1 MTTTI
6 EHTSHPRLD
15 RGSQKTLLMDKAI
28 EKKKGIALIFSRKAL
43 PYWFGSFMAAFIL
56 WLIFRDDSSTLR
68 VNADT
73 LTISE
78 VSAGEFNDYIR
89 VSGQVHPMTTIQLSP
104 RESGIVEEIVIE
116 EGTQV
121 KAGDVIIRLSNDDLD
136 MEILNSEANL
146 AEKENALRN
155 TMIQMEQEKMQLSL
169 NILELETEVKRK
181 GRTLESQK
189 RLFDDGLIGK
199 EEYLRSEEDYVLFCK
214 KLEVTL
220 ARAEQDSI
228 YRTVQIQQMEESLKN
243 MKLNMQRIR
252 NRKENLAVKAPIDG
266 ELGLLEV
273 ALGQS
278 IGSGAK
284 IGQINALGSYKIE
297 ALIDEHYIDRVSA
310 GLTATFER
318 QSETFDAVI
327 RKVYPEV
334 RSGKFQA
341 DFRFSGEQPLN
352 IRTGQTYYL
361 NLQLG
366 QPESAILIPRGTFY
380 QKTGGKWI
388 YVVSPEGD
396 KAVKREIRIGRQN
409 PQFYEVLEGLEPGEK
424 VITSGYD
431 NFGDNEVL
439 VF

>member
-1 MTTTI
+1 
-6 EHTSHPRLD
+6 
-15 RGSQKTLLMDKAI
+15 MDKPI
-28 EKKKGIALIFSRKAL
+28 EKKTGLAMAFSMKAL
-43 PYWFGSFMAAFIL
+43 PYWFCGLMVIFIL

-68 VNADT
+68 VNEDT
-73 LTISE
+73 LAISE
-78 VSAGEFNDYIR
+78 VRASEFNDYIR
-89 VSGQVHPMTTIQLSP
+89 ISGQVHPMTTIQVSP
-104 RESGIVEEIVIE
+104 REAGIVEEIIIE

-155 TMIQMEQEKMQLSL
+155 TMIMMEQEKMQLSL

-181 GRTLESQK
+181 GRALESQK

-199 EEYLRSEEDYVLFCK
+199 EEYMRSEEDYILFCK
-214 KLEVTL
+214 KLDVTI
-220 ARAEQDSI
+220 ARAEQDSM
-228 YRTVQIQQMEESLKN
+228 YREVQIRQMEESLEN
-243 MKLNMQRIR
+243 MKINMQRIR
-252 NRKENLAVKAPIDG
+252 KRKANLDVKAPIDG

-273 ALGQS
+273 GLGES
-278 IGSGAK
+278 VGSGMK
-284 IGQINALGSYKIE
+284 IGQINATGSYKIE
-297 ALIDEHYIDRVSA
+297 AQIDEHYIDRVST

-318 QSETFDAVI
+318 QNEVYDAII

-334 RSGKFQA
+334 RGGKFKA
-341 DFRFSGEQPLN
+341 DFRFSGEQPAN

-366 QPESAILIPRGTFY
+366 QPEKAILIPRGTFY

-388 YVVSPEGD
+388 YVVSPEGG
-396 KAVKREIRIGRQN
+396 KAVRREIRIGRQN
-409 PQFYEVLEGLEPGEK
+409 PRFYEVLEGLRPGEQ

-431 NFGDNEVL
+431 SFGDNEVL

>member
-1 MTTTI
+1 M
-6 EHTSHPRLD
+6 D
-15 RGSQKTLLMDKAI
+15 RTI
-28 EKKKGIALIFSRKAL
+28 EKKKGIALAFTRKAL
-43 PYWFGSFMAAFIL
+43 PYWFGGFMAIFIL

-68 VNADT
+68 VNQET
-73 LTISE
+73 LSISE
-78 VSAGEFNDYIR
+78 VRAGEFNDYIR
-89 VSGQVHPMTTIQLSP
+89 ISGQVHPMTTIQVSP
-104 RESGIVEEIVIE
+104 REAGIVEEIVIE

-136 MEILNSEANL
+136 LEILNSEANL

-181 GRTLESQK
+181 GRALESQK

-199 EEYLRSEEDYVLFCK
+199 EEYLRSEEDYTLFCK
-214 KLEVTL
+214 KLEVTI
-220 ARAEQDSI
+220 ARAEQDSM
-228 YRTVQIQQMEESLKN
+228 YREVQIRQMEESLKN
-243 MKLNMQRIR
+243 MKINMQRIR
-252 NRKENLAVKAPIDG
+252 NRKANLDVKAPIDG
-266 ELGLLEV
+266 ELGLIEV
-273 ALGQS
+273 GLGES
-278 IGSGAK
+278 VGSGMK
-284 IGQINALGSYKIE
+284 IGQINAVGSYKIE
-297 ALIDEHYIDRVSA
+297 AQIDEHYIDRVSA

-318 QSETFDAVI
+318 QNETFDAVI
-327 RKVYPEV
+327 RKVYPGV
-334 RSGKFQA
+334 RGGKFQV
-341 DFRFSGEQPLN
+341 DFKFSGEQPVN

-366 QPESAILIPRGTFY
+366 QPESAVLIPRGTFY

-388 YVVSPEGD
+388 YVVSPEGG

-409 PQFYEVLEGLEPGEK
+409 PQFYEVLEGLEAGEK
-424 VITSGYD
+424 VTTSGYD

>member
-1 MTTTI
+1 M
-6 EHTSHPRLD
+6 D
-15 RGSQKTLLMDKAI
+15 RVL
-28 EKKKGIALIFSRKAL
+28 EKKKGIGLIFSKKAL
-43 PYWFGSFMAAFIL
+43 PYWLSAMMAIFIV

-68 VNADT
+68 VNAET
-73 LTISE
+73 LSISE
-78 VSAGEFNDYIR
+78 VRAGEFNDYIR
-89 VSGQVHPMTTIQLSP
+89 ISGQVHPMTTIQVSP
-104 RESGIVEEIVIE
+104 REAGIVEEIVIE

-121 KAGDVIIRLSNDDLD
+121 KTGDVIIRLSNDDLD
-136 MEILNSEANL
+136 LEILNSEANL

-169 NILELETEVKRK
+169 NILELQTEVKRK
-181 GRTLESQK
+181 GRALESQK

-199 EEYLRSEEDYVLFCK
+199 EEYLRSEEDYTLFCK

-228 YRTVQIQQMEESLKN
+228 YRQVQIKQMEESLDN
-243 MKLNMQRIR
+243 MRLNMQRIR
-252 NRKENLAVKAPIDG
+252 RRKDNLEVKAPIDG
-266 ELGLLEV
+266 VLGLIEV
-273 ALGQS
+273 GLGES
-278 IGSGAK
+278 VASGRK
-284 IGQINALGSYKIE
+284 IGQINAEGSYKIE
-297 ALIDEHYIDRVSA
+297 AQVDEHYIDRVFA

-318 QSETFDAVI
+318 QNEIYDAVI

-334 RSGKFQA
+334 RNGKFQA
-341 DFRFSGEQPLN
+341 DFRFSGEQPAN

-366 QPESAILIPRGTFY
+366 QPESAVLIPRGTFY

-388 YVVSPEGD
+388 YVVSPEGG

-431 NFGDNEVL
+431 NFKDNEVL
-439 VF
+439 IF

>member
-1 MTTTI
+1 M
-6 EHTSHPRLD
+6 D
-15 RGSQKTLLMDKAI
+15 RTI
-28 EKKKGIALIFSRKAL
+28 EKKKGIALAFTRKAL
-43 PYWFGSFMAAFIL
+43 PYWFGGFMAIFIL

-68 VNADT
+68 VNQET
-73 LTISE
+73 LSISE
-78 VSAGEFNDYIR
+78 VRAGEFNDYIR
-89 VSGQVHPMTTIQLSP
+89 ISGQVHPMTTIQLSP
-104 RESGIVEEIVIE
+104 REAGIVEEIVIE

-136 MEILNSEANL
+136 LEILNSEANL

-181 GRTLESQK
+181 GRALESQK

-199 EEYLRSEEDYVLFCK
+199 EEYLRSEEDYTLLCK
-214 KLEVTL
+214 KLEVTI
-220 ARAEQDSI
+220 ARAEQDSM
-228 YRTVQIQQMEESLKN
+228 YREVQIRQMEESLKN
-243 MKLNMQRIR
+243 MKINMQRIR
-252 NRKENLAVKAPIDG
+252 NRKANLDVKAPIDG
-266 ELGLLEV
+266 ELGLIEV
-273 ALGQS
+273 GLGES
-278 IGSGAK
+278 VGSGMK
-284 IGQINALGSYKIE
+284 IGQINAVGSYKIE
-297 ALIDEHYIDRVSA
+297 AQIDEHYIDRVSA

-318 QSETFDAVI
+318 QNETFDAVI

-334 RSGKFQA
+334 RGGKFQA
-341 DFRFSGEQPLN
+341 DFKFSGEQPAN

-366 QPESAILIPRGTFY
+366 QPESAVLIPRGTFY

-388 YVVSPEGD
+388 YVVSPEGG

-409 PQFYEVLEGLEPGEK
+409 PQFYEVLEGLEAGEK

>member
-1 MTTTI
+1 M
-6 EHTSHPRLD
+6 D
-15 RGSQKTLLMDKAI
+15 RTI
-28 EKKKGIALIFSRKAL
+28 EKKKGIALAFTRKAL
-43 PYWFGSFMAAFIL
+43 PYWFGGFMAIFIL

-68 VNADT
+68 VNQET
-73 LTISE
+73 LSISE
-78 VSAGEFNDYIR
+78 VRAGEFNDYIR
-89 VSGQVHPMTTIQLSP
+89 ISGQVHPMTTIQLSP
-104 RESGIVEEIVIE
+104 REAGIVEEIVIE

-136 MEILNSEANL
+136 LEILNSEANL

-181 GRTLESQK
+181 GRALESQK

-199 EEYLRSEEDYVLFCK
+199 EEYLRSEEDYTLFCK
-214 KLEVTL
+214 KLEVTI
-220 ARAEQDSI
+220 ARAEQDSM
-228 YRTVQIQQMEESLKN
+228 YREVQIRQMEESLKN
-243 MKLNMQRIR
+243 MKINMQRIR
-252 NRKENLAVKAPIDG
+252 NRKANLDVKAPIDG
-266 ELGLLEV
+266 ELGLIEV
-273 ALGQS
+273 GLGES
-278 IGSGAK
+278 VGSGMK
-284 IGQINALGSYKIE
+284 IGQINAVGSYKIE
-297 ALIDEHYIDRVSA
+297 AQIDEHYIDRVSA

-318 QSETFDAVI
+318 QNETFDAVI

-334 RSGKFQA
+334 RGGKFQA
-341 DFRFSGEQPLN
+341 DFKFSGEQPAN

-366 QPESAILIPRGTFY
+366 QPESAVLIPRGTFY

-388 YVVSPEGD
+388 YVVSPEGG

-409 PQFYEVLEGLEPGEK
+409 PQFYEVLEGLEAGEK

>member
-1 MTTTI
+1 
-6 EHTSHPRLD
+6 
-15 RGSQKTLLMDKAI
+15 MDKAI

-68 VNADT
+68 VNAET

-78 VSAGEFNDYIR
+78 VQAGEFNDYIR
-89 VSGQVHPMTTIQLSP
+89 ISGQVQPMTTVQLSP
-104 RESGIVEEIVIE
+104 RESGIVEQIVIE
-116 EGTQV
+116 EGAPV
-121 KAGDVIIRLSNDDLD
+121 KAGDVIIILSNDDLD
-136 MEILNSEANL
+136 LEILNSEANL

-155 TMIQMEQEKMQLSL
+155 TMIQMEQEKMLLKL
-169 NILELETEVKRK
+169 NIVELQTEVARK
-181 GRTLESQK
+181 GRALESQK

-199 EEYLRSEEDYVLFCK
+199 EEYLRSEEDYTLFCK

-220 ARAEQDSI
+220 ARAKQDSM
-228 YRTVQIQQMEESLKN
+228 YREVQIKQMEESLDN
-243 MKLNMQRIR
+243 MRLNMQRIR
-252 NRKENLAVKAPIDG
+252 RRKDNLEVKAPIDG
-266 ELGLLEV
+266 VLGLIEV
-273 ALGQS
+273 GLGES
-278 IGSGAK
+278 VGSGRK
-284 IGQINALGSYKIE
+284 IGQINAEGSYKIE
-297 ALIDEHYIDRVSA
+297 AQVDEHYIDRLFA

-318 QSETFDAVI
+318 QNETYDAVI

-334 RSGKFQA
+334 RNGKFQA
-341 DFRFSGEQPLN
+341 DFRFSGEQPAN

-388 YVVSPEGD
+388 YVVLPEGG

-409 PQFYEVLEGLEPGEK
+409 PQFYEVLEGLEAGEK

>member
-1 MTTTI
+1 
-6 EHTSHPRLD
+6 
-15 RGSQKTLLMDKAI
+15 MDKPI
-28 EKKKGIALIFSRKAL
+28 EKKKGLALAFTSKAL
-43 PYWFGSFMAAFIL
+43 PYWFGGFMAIFIIC
-56 WLIFRDDSSTLR
+56 LIFRDDSSTLR

-136 MEILNSEANL
+136 MEILNSEAIL

-155 TMIQMEQEKMQLSL
+155 TIIQMEQEKMQLSL

-189 RLFDDGLIGK
+189 RLVDDGLIGK
-199 EEYLRSEEDYVLFCK
+199 EEYLRSEEDYTLFCK

-273 ALGQS
+273 VRGQS
-278 IGSGAK
+278 IGSGSK
-284 IGQINALGSYKIE
+284 IGQINALDSYKIE

-318 QSETFDAVI
+318 QNETYDAVI

-341 DFRFSGEQPLN
+341 DFKFSEEQPAN

-366 QPESAILIPRGTFY
+366 QPESAVLIPRGTFY

-388 YVVSPEGD
+388 YVVSPDGD

-409 PQFYEVLEGLEPGEK
+409 PQYYEVLEGLEPGEK